1 MSTRSFKILI
11 STRFI
16 CGLFCFAACAAV
28 ICAQGQ
34 SAPAQKQDVEVLRVN
49 TELVQSPVMV
59 FDKQGHFVDG
69 LQREQFELKVDGRPQ
84 PITFFDRVTAG
95 TPDEALKFE
104 AARAGRTTVATPL
117 APLTKGSVYGRTL
130 IFFVDD
136 LHLAPE
142 SINRTRAAL
151 LKFIDESMGQNDR
164 VLITTGTGQLGFLQ
178 QLTDN
183 KDVLRAAA
191 DRLRVR
197 QFLPQD
203 DERPPMGP
211 FQALS
216 IEHNDSEVLKYYV
229 ELYFAD
235 IVQNMNKGPAQM
247 PGNANNAAM
256 AQQRGETGRRIAEN
270 HIRARSR
277 NILSQYSAITASSF
291 AALRYLM
298 ASSTE
303 LAGSKLIFV
312 ISDGFYMNR
321 GVAGE
326 SQKLNEITSAA
337 LRAGAVIYSIQASG
351 LGTSFPDAKAD
362 LRQGPRM
369 PMELPRMDS
378 DSALQAPLYTL
389 AVDTGGRALFNSNSM
404 EGSIKQALNETSE
417 YYLLAWRPETDQQR
431 SESFRQIQVS
441 VKDHPELTVRV
452 HKSYETSAPK
462 NSADIAPK
470 TNTSST
476 AAATNSPA
484 VAIANNSTA
493 ESAQGAEDKITAA
506 LSTLYPVPDLP
517 TSVNVRFSD
526 VPDLGAQIM
535 VATEIST
542 GVLFRKTPDDRQAR
556 GIDLVGIVLNDSG
569 KAVASFRGQLK
580 AEPIG
585 NAANQSISQTT
596 EVKVKPGLYQVRVA
610 ARDQKSGVIGS
621 ASQWIMVPD
630 LATRR
635 IALSSL
641 FIGNRRQLP
650 DSDSKVP
657 LSINHHFA
665 PDSRLRF
672 FASIYNA
679 ARGQDGNAR
688 PDVTVQLRI
697 IRDDRAVFTGPLV
710 KVATEG
716 LTDLSRIPYA
726 AEVSLRALSPGSSA
740 LVLTA
745 TDNASK
751 SSATQRAKFVIE

>member
-34 SAPAQKQDVEVLRVN
+34 TAPAQKQDVEVLRVN

-95 TPDEALKFE
+95 TADEALKFE

-151 LKFIDESMGQNDR
+151 LKFIDESMAQNDR
-164 VLITTGTGQLGFLQ
+164 ALITTGSGQLGFLQ

-191 DRLRVR
+191 ERMRPR
-197 QFLPQD
+197 QFITLD

-211 FQALS
+211 YQALA
-216 IEHNDSEVLKYYV
+216 IEANDSNVLKYYV

-235 IVQNMNKGPAQM
+235 YTQNMNKGAGDILPSNPAASQM
-247 PGNANNAAM
+247 K
-256 AQQRGETGRRIAEN
+256 GETARRVAEI
-270 HIRARSR
+270 HIRGRAR
-277 NILSQYSAITASSF
+277 NVLSQYSAITRSAFAS
-291 AALRYLM
+291 LRYVM
-298 ASSTE
+298 ASSAE
-303 LAGSKLIFV
+303 LPGSKLIFV
-312 ISDGFYMNR
+312 ISDGFYLNR
-321 GVAGE
+321 SVAGE
-326 SQKLNEITSAA
+326 SQKLGEVASAA
-337 LRAGAVIYSIQASG
+337 IRAGAIIYSIQASG
-351 LGTSFPDAKAD
+351 LGSTYPDAKTD

-369 PMELPRMDS
+369 PMELPRVGS
-378 DSALQAPLYTL
+378 DQALQAPLYTL

-404 EGSIKQALNETSE
+404 DGSIRQALNETSE
-417 YYLLAWRPETDQQR
+417 YYLIAWRPETAEQR

-462 NSADIAPK
+462 TSADTAPK

-697 IRDDRAVFTGPLV
+697 IRNDRAVFTGPLV

-726 AEVSLRALSPGSSA
+726 AEVSLRALSPGSYA